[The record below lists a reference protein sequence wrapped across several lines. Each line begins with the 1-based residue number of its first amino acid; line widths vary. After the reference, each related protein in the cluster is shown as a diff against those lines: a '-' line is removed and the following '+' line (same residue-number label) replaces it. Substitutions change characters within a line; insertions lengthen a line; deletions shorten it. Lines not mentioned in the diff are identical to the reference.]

1 MRQRSSKSRS
11 GVLAFPGLPEQS
23 AKDRL
28 HVAFVTPEMVPYV
41 KTGGLADV
49 SAALP
54 KALCRLGHQVTVVL
68 PRFRQIAVL
77 KTE

>member
-1 MRQRSSKSRS
+1 M
-11 GVLAFPGLPEQS
+11 PELN

-68 PRFRQIAVL
+68 PRFRGIRAIKRSPGAITCGCCAFL
-77 KTE
+77 